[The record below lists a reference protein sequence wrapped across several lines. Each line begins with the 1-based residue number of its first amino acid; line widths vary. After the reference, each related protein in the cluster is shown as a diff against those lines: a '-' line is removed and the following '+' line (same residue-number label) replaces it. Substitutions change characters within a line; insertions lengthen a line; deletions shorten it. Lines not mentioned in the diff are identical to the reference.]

1 MIGGGSKGI
10 WKLVVTSER
19 DLALLNC
26 IELIFPS
33 AIYCCNLDSM
43 ICYPTDSG
51 LYLPIL
57 IWDSGEMLG

>member
-33 AIYCCNLDSM
+33 AIYCCNLDSR
-43 ICYPTDSG
+43 
-51 LYLPIL
+51 L
-57 IWDSGEMLG
+57 IQACTFQYFNINIVSVFT